1 MTVTDVRAMPMPQ
14 PMLHILEQLETLPDN
29 KALFVYHK
37 KVPMFLLPE
46 LKERGYRYSI
56 KEDTGAILMLIY
68 KN

>member
-1 MTVTDVRAMPMPQ
+1 
-14 PMLHILEQLETLPDN
+14 ILEQLETLPDN

-46 LKERGYRYSI
+46 LKQRGYRYAI